1 MSRKRKP
8 QAHSNHERWMVSYA
22 DFVTLLFAFF
32 VVMFATAKAD
42 SSKAGEVSAAVRAAL
57 DEGKVSNVL
66 KAFTTGTNKDKARNA
81 SSTPS
86 ANVTGL
92 MPDATNDQTTERL
105 ARAMLELLPSMEL
118 LKKELR
124 PEIESGKV
132 ELHMEARGLAIS
144 FKQAAFFDSGSSDVK
159 AAAIATI
166 GKVGAALIGIP
177 NAVRLEGHT
186 DSIPIHTDKF
196 ASNWDLS
203 AARAIAVLDILTSR
217 FQVPRSRLAIGGY
230 AEVAPVASNDTEEG
244 RARNRRVDVV
254 ILSEFGASA
263 EPAIQKSA
271 MR

>member
-1 MSRKRKP
+1 MPRKKKP

-42 SSKAGEVSAAVRAAL
+42 SSKASEVSAAVRAAL

-66 KAFTTGTNKDKARNA
+66 KAFTAGVNKGRAKNA
-81 SSTPS
+81 SSAVS
-86 ANVTGL
+86 LRGTGL
-92 MPDATNDQTTERL
+92 ASNTANDQSAERL

-118 LKKELR
+118 LKRELK

-159 AAAIATI
+159 AAAITTI
-166 GKVGAALIGIP
+166 GKVGAALTSIP

-186 DSIPIHTDKF
+186 DSIPIHTDRF

-230 AEVAPVASNDTEEG
+230 AEVAPLASNATENG
-244 RARNRRVDVV
+244 RSRNRRVDVV
-254 ILSEFGASA
+254 ILSQFGAAA
-263 EPAIQKSA
+263 EPAVQNTA